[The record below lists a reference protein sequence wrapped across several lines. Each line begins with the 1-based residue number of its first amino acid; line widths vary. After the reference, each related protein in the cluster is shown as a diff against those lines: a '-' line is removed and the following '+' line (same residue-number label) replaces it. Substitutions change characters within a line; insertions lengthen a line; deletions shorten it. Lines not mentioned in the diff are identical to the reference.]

1 MTGLIRDSEMSRY
14 THIYILFQLLANV
27 SWRGVAQEQFWVRIS
42 QVFSSRTRE
51 KSQIYAYLHAHPP
64 TWNNTLRI
72 RLRLIPFLLGC
83 VRFRAIGRDTRQF
96 RNSSFQAFAW
106 RVRTYRFRTSRLYY
120 TVDCRL
126 SNHSEIIMIILF
138 RRKTFFIGEE
148 NCKLQH
154 EVH

>member
-1 MTGLIRDSEMSRY
+1 VIPKCHDTLIY
-14 THIYILFQLLANV
+14 TYDIHLFQLLANV

-42 QVFSSRTRE
+42 QVFSSRRRE

-96 RNSSFQAFAW
+96 RNVISG
-106 RVRTYRFRTSRLYY
+106 VRTCTYVSFSHLSIVLYGRLPAFQS
-120 TVDCRL
+120 L
-126 SNHSEIIMIILF
+126 WNHNDYLI
-138 RRKTFFIGEE
+138 
-148 NCKLQH
+148 
-154 EVH
+154 